1 LESQEFSHLR
11 KALNKTQ
18 KEVATLLGT
27 SLKAVHS
34 YEQGWRTIPVH
45 VERQMLFLYLRRR
58 GAPQKPHPCWKVKR
72 CPADRRSRCPAW
84 EFRAGTL
91 CWFISGTICGG
102 AVQRHWREKIAV
114 CRHCE
119 VLAPLL
125 PMLDNPEPPCEDPCH
140 GVDAEP
146 WPEKDTEAQKMNIV
160 SIATSRKKGTR
171 KHVVDEAVLIPNH
184 GIQGDA
190 HAGSWHRQVSFLAAE
205 SIEKAR
211 QSGLQVTFGDFAEN
225 IATSGIEWTR
235 MEIGTRLQIG
245 RDAVVEVTQIGKECH
260 TKCAIY
266 YLAGDCIMPRE
277 GVFARVLQGGKIRS
291 GDPIRVVSLP
301 ATRCPS

>member
-1 LESQEFSHLR
+1 LDNREFTHLR

-34 YEQGWRTIPVH
+34 YEQGWRTIPAH

-58 GAPQKPHPCWKVKR
+58 DASQKPLSCWKIKR
-72 CPADRRSRCPAW
+72 CPADQRNRCPAW

-91 CWFISGTICGG
+91 CWFISGTICEGT
-102 AVQRHWREKIAV
+102 AQKHWHQKIAV
-114 CRHCE
+114 CRNCE

-125 PMLDNPEPPCEDPCH
+125 PQLDTLEAPCH
-140 GVDAEP
+140 DQGHTTHPVPSSEMDAGPNRMEV
-146 WPEKDTEAQKMNIV
+146 V

-171 KHVVDEAVLIPNH
+171 KQVVEEAILIQDH
-184 GIQGDA
+184 GIEGDA
-190 HAGSWHRQVSFLAAE
+190 HAGPWHRQISFLAAE

-211 QSGLQVTFGDFAEN
+211 QKGLEVTFGDFAEN
-225 IATSGIEWTR
+225 IATSGVQWAQIP
-235 MEIGTRLQIG
+235 IGSQLQIG
-245 RDAVVEVTQIGKECH
+245 EDALVEVTQIGKECH
-260 TKCAIY
+260 NKCAIY

-277 GVFARVLQGGKIRS
+277 GIFARVLRGGKVKGGDAIRM
-291 GDPIRVVSLP
+291 VSLP
-301 ATRCPS
+301 GK